1 MIAIKDFEM
10 PNSYYDWELNN
21 YHFCNITGNLIEK
34 DRDGGTAANDCPL
47 IEIKENEE
55 WQEKN

>member
-1 MIAIKDFEM
+1 MVAIKDFEM
-10 PNSYYDWELNN
+10 SNSCYDCELNN

-34 DRDGGTAANDCPL
+34 NLDDGTRADDCPL

-55 WQEKN
+55 